1 MKGFWDDTPAGSPFL
16 IFKKSKMR
24 GFVIPYH
31 WVYLLKKNAWRIGQA
46 SWALKGWEVI
56 KNVFTY
62 ALGDRG
68 YRISNFYRFCLFVNK
83 RIVYDNYCIVRFKE
97 TIANSFPNGKRKSW
111 YYITMARVNNV
122 SHYLM
127 IYIFTIHNTQW
138 TIHNSGY
145 VHNYFSK

>member
-31 WVYLLKKNAWRIGQA
+31 WVYLLKTKCPTDRP
-46 SWALKGWEVI
+46 SK
-56 KNVFTY
+56 
-62 ALGDRG
+62 LGFEGMGSYKKRG

-111 YYITMARVNNV
+111 YYITMPRVNNV